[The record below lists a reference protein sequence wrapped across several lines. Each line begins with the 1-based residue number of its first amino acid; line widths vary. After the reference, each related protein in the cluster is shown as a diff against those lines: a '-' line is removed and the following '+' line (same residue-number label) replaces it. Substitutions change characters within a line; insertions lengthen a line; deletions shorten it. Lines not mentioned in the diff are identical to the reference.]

1 MRTEDGEQISD
12 HINMVVIELNKLGD
26 MLKKPISEM
35 TSLEMWSA
43 FLGYADSPEQR
54 GLINKMIE
62 KKEALGMAS
71 TILMSISKD
80 DHERAKF
87 RSIKK
92 YEMDMASNLLTAE
105 ARGER
110 KGKIEMIQKLKA
122 TGNISIEEISLLSG
136 FTVAEIENLI

>member
-1 MRTEDGEQISD
+1 
-12 HINMVVIELNKLGD
+12 
-26 MLKKPISEM
+26 
-35 TSLEMWSA
+35 
-43 FLGYADSPEQR
+43 
-54 GLINKMIE
+54 
-62 KKEALGMAS
+62 MAS